1 MKQYKFLQNDNLF
14 DLEIDIND
22 LVKKDY
28 QLEHIAQSVISD
40 HYVVVTAVM
49 YKEINIEIA

>member
-49 YKEINIEIA
+49 SKEINIEIA